1 MRQILHQQ
9 NHITLQRYFRHF
21 GYLDSYPSH
30 NTIWSGSNSYCSTV
44 ATPDIDPE
52 SYSVTR
58 RTRGPA
64 ADGMGLMEPWYWQH
78 GDGTETD
85 LIQTTVTICRR
96 CLEQPTCQVR
106 AGRYIHAAID
116 HMVSSW
122 YTSLI
127 HWHQILKIIIFLLKH
142 ADFLTPVW
150 FKRATT

>member
-64 ADGMGLMEPWYWQH
+64 ADGMGLVEPWYWQH
-78 GDGTETD
+78 GDGDRFNPDNCHNLSKMLGTTYLSSTGGTVYPRGNWSYGFL
-85 LIQTTVTICRR
+85 LIHIINTLAPNIENNYIFIKPCR
-96 CLEQPTCQVR
+96 LS
-106 AGRYIHAAID
+106 D
-116 HMVSSW
+116 
-122 YTSLI
+122 TSLI
-127 HWHQILKIIIFLLKH
+127 
-142 ADFLTPVW
+142 
-150 FKRATT
+150 